1 MLRGGQAAAAARSA
15 ASSARRSYA
24 TAPVPVELS
33 FEKQAP
39 AAGLGSSQAPLV
51 VLHGL
56 YGSKQ
61 NWRSLA
67 KGMASKL
74 GRDLYTLD
82 LRNHGA
88 SPHKRE
94 CSYEDLAADVK
105 AFIEERERLSDCI
118 VVGHSMGGKVAM
130 ALALGGCDPLSK
142 LVVVDI
148 APGVGK
154 VSPEFQAYL
163 DAMKAIDDAKVMSRK
178 EADAILQKT
187 EPDLGIRQFLLTN
200 MDRADPSSPYR
211 FRLPLHFLRNAI
223 DEIGHFPYAPGEKV
237 FEKPSLFLKG
247 ASPLLVAVRRGVSRG
262 LADSRTRSNF
272 AGAKSK
278 YINSRN
284 IPIIKQFFPNSQ
296 LETLDAG
303 HWVHA
308 ERPKEFVELLHTFCN
323 KD

>member
-1 MLRGGQAAAAARSA
+1 MLRGGRIATTARSA
-15 ASSARRSYA
+15 APASRRTLA

-39 AAGLGSSQAPLV
+39 SAGSGSSRAPLV

-67 KGMASKL
+67 KGMAAKL
-74 GRDLYTLD
+74 ERDIYTLD

-88 SPHKRE
+88 SPHRRE

-105 AFIEERERLSDCI
+105 AFIEQRERLSDCV

-130 ALALGGCDPLSK
+130 ALALGGCEPLSK

-163 DAMKAIDDAKVMSRK
+163 DAMKAIDDAQVMSRK
-178 EADAILQKT
+178 DADAILAKT
-187 EPDLGIRQFLLTN
+187 EPDLGVRQFLLTN
-200 MDRADPSSPYR
+200 MDRANPSSPYK

-223 DEIGHFPYAPGEKV
+223 DEIGHFPYAPGERV
-237 FEKPSLFLKG
+237 FEKPSLFLK
-247 ASPLLVAVRRGVSRG
+247 
-262 LADSRTRSNF
+262 
-272 AGAKSK
+272 GAKSK

-284 IPIIKQFFPNSQ
+284 IPIIKQFFPDSR

-308 ERPKEFVELLHTFCN
+308 ERPKEFVELLQSFC
-323 KD
+323 KEE

>member
-1 MLRGGQAAAAARSA
+1 MLLSPRIPSLVRLAAPSA
-15 ASSARRSYA
+15 QRTLA
-24 TAPVPVELS
+24 TVPEAVSLA
-33 FEKQAP
+33 FEKQAT
-39 AAGLGSSQAPLV
+39 AAGSGGSAAPLV

-67 KGMASKL
+67 KGMATRL
-74 GRDLYTLD
+74 GRDVFTLD

-88 SPHKRE
+88 SPHRRE
-94 CSYEDLAADVK
+94 CSYEDLAADVRV
-105 AFIEERERLSDCI
+105 FIQDEQRFNDCI

-130 ALALGGCDPLSK
+130 ALALGGCEPLSK

-163 DAMKAIDDAKVMSRK
+163 DAMKEIDEAKVMSRK
-178 EADAILQKT
+178 DADVILQKV
-187 EPDLGIRQFLLTN
+187 EPDLGVRQFLLTN
-200 MDRADPSSPYR
+200 LDRASPSSPYK
-211 FRLPLHFLRNAI
+211 FRLPLSFLRNAI

-237 FEKPSLFLKG
+237 FDKPSLFLKG
-247 ASPLLVAVRRGVSRG
+247 S
-262 LADSRTRSNF
+262 
-272 AGAKSK
+272 KSK

-284 IPIIKQFFPNSQ
+284 IPLIRQFFPSSR

-308 ERPKEFVELLHTFCN
+308 ERPKEFVNLLDEFC
-323 KD
+323 KE

>member
-1 MLRGGQAAAAARSA
+1 MLRSTVGRTAVHTPRAVRTYASA
-15 ASSARRSYA
+15 P
-24 TAPVPVELS
+24 TPVQLA

-39 AAGLGSSQAPLV
+39 GNLTSSKAPLV

-67 KGMASKL
+67 KGMAAKL
-74 GRDLYTLD
+74 GREVYTLD
-82 LRNHGA
+82 LRNHGH

-94 CSYEDLAADVK
+94 CSYEDLAADVN
-105 AFIEERERLSDCI
+105 AFIEKEQKLDDCI

-130 ALALGGCDPLSK
+130 ALALGGCDALSR

-154 VSPEFQAYL
+154 ISPEFRAYL
-163 DAMKAIDDAKVMSRK
+163 DAMKEIDDAKVMSRK
-178 EADAILQKT
+178 EADTILQKT
-187 EPDLGIRQFLLTN
+187 EPDLGVRQFLLTN
-200 MDRADPSSPYR
+200 LDRASPSDPYQ
-211 FRLPLHFLRNAI
+211 FRLPLHFLSNAI

-247 ASPLLVAVRRGVSRG
+247 S
-262 LADSRTRSNF
+262 
-272 AGAKSK
+272 KSK

-284 IPIIKQFFPNSQ
+284 IPIIKQFFPDSQ

-308 ERPKEFVELLHTFCN
+308 EKPKEFVELLDRFC
-323 KD
+323 KE

>member
-1 MLRGGQAAAAARSA
+1 MLLSTRASA
-15 ASSARRSYA
+15 ALPRSSAISSTRLLSSGPS
-24 TAPVPVELS
+24 PVKLAYESQL
-33 FEKQAP
+33 P
-39 AAGLGSSQAPLV
+39 AAGQTSSKPPLV

-74 GRDLYTLD
+74 GREVFTLD
-82 LRNHGA
+82 LRNHGH
-88 SPHKRE
+88 SPHVRE

-105 AFIEERERLSDCI
+105 GFIQQEKKLDDCI

-130 ALALGGCDPLSK
+130 ALALEGCDALSK

-154 VSPEFQAYL
+154 ISPEFRAYL
-163 DAMKAIDDAKVMSRK
+163 DAMKEIDAAQVHSRK
-178 EADAILQKT
+178 EADAILEKT

-200 MDRADPSSPYR
+200 LDRESPTSPYK
-211 FRLPLHFLRNAI
+211 FRLPLSYLRNAI
-223 DEIGHFPYAPGEKV
+223 DEIGNFPFAPGEKI
-237 FEKPSLFLKG
+237 FDKPSLFLKG
-247 ASPLLVAVRRGVSRG
+247 K
-262 LADSRTRSNF
+262 
-272 AGAKSK
+272 KSK

-284 IPIIKQFFPNSQ
+284 IPIINQFFPNSR
-296 LETLDAG
+296 LETLDTG

-308 ERPKEFVELLHTFCN
+308 ERPKEFIDLLDGFL
-323 KD
+323 KE